1 LPDGKRKATIIAV
14 NHTSKQYLPPR
25 KGFTMRHCL
34 LAVLALLPLAFTEA
48 AAQNKPEKPS
58 LDGAKIFIEPMQGD
72 LHPFIAAEIVKKKL
86 PFVIV
91 MERKNA
97 DYILSGSFVKGDDN
111 KNQGSVQLLNVK
123 DKTLV
128 WAGEADDRSTFF
140 GRGGQSKVADR
151 IINKMKNDIFSFQR
165 TDADHIQ
172 RNNLNGPRP
181 SNRGGKAARDGADSA
196 IVDSAIARP
205 PNRGGK
211 AARDGADSAIVDS
224 AIARP
229 PNRGGQAARDGANP
243 AIVDP
248 ARVRQK
254 YEEAVQN
261 ALGFK
266 QGVYSAT
273 EFPGIHGIFIDN
285 LMSDDSPAA
294 LANIQAGDLLT
305 ELNNQQ
311 VRNDSELSQVLESLE
326 TGQEVP
332 VKLYRDGA
340 MTNSRI
346 KIANRA
352 LPPSQPKTEL
362 RDQGF
367 LGIINSFRRPL
378 PNAKKWGVEVKDLHI
393 NGPAKLSGLRPG
405 DVITEFN
412 GHPVRTT
419 NEFNRHIRAVRP
431 GSKVV
436 VTFYRGDTEQKIEVI
451 MGHRSEEFERIMRR
465 RR

>member
-1 LPDGKRKATIIAV
+1 
-14 NHTSKQYLPPR
+14 
-25 KGFTMRHCL
+25 M
-34 LAVLALLPLAFTEA
+34 
-48 AAQNKPEKPS
+48 
-58 LDGAKIFIEPMQGD
+58 
-72 LHPFIAAEIVKKKL
+72 
-86 PFVIV
+86 
-91 MERKNA
+91 
-97 DYILSGSFVKGDDN
+97 
-111 KNQGSVQLLNVK
+111 
-123 DKTLV
+123 
-128 WAGEADDRSTFF
+128 FF
-140 GRGGQSKVADR
+140 GGWSRGAQSKVADR
-151 IINKMKNDIFSFQR
+151 IINKMKNDLISLQR

-172 RNNLNGPRP
+172 RNNLSGRRQP
-181 SNRGGKAARDGADSA
+181 NRGGQASRDGANPA

-205 PNRGGK
+205 PNRGGQ
-211 AARDGADSAIVDS
+211 ATRDGADPAIVDS

-266 QGVYSAT
+266 QGLYSAT

-332 VKLYRDGA
+332 VKVYRDGA
-340 MTNSRI
+340 MTSSRI
-346 KIANRA
+346 KIADRA

-362 RDQGF
+362 RDQAF

-378 PNAKKWGVEVKDLHI
+378 PDTKKWGVEVKALHI
-393 NGPAKLSGLRPG
+393 NGPAKHYGLQPG

-419 NEFNRHIRAVRP
+419 NEFNRHIRAARP

-436 VTFYRGDTEQKIEVI
+436 VTFYRGVTEQKIEVT
-451 MGHRSEEFERIMRR
+451 MGRRSEEFERIMRR

>member
-1 LPDGKRKATIIAV
+1 
-14 NHTSKQYLPPR
+14 
-25 KGFTMRHCL
+25 MRHCL
-34 LAVLALLPLAFTEA
+34 TAVLASLALAFTQA
-48 AAQNKPEKPS
+48 VAQNKSEEPS
-58 LDGAKIFIEPMQGD
+58 LAGAKIFIEPMQGD

-86 PFVIV
+86 PVVIV

-97 DYILSGSFVKGDDN
+97 DYILAGSFIKGDYN
-111 KNQGSVQLLNVK
+111 NNQGMVQLLNEK

-128 WAGEADDRSTFF
+128 WAGEAGDRSMF
-140 GRGGQSKVADR
+140 GSRGGQSKVADR
-151 IINKMKNDIFSFQR
+151 IINKMKNDLFLLQR

-172 RNNLNGPRP
+172 RNNSSGRRP
-181 SNRGGKAARDGADSA
+181 PNQGGQAARDGAVSAIVDPTIARPPNRSEQAARDGADSA
-196 IVDSAIARP
+196 VVDPAIARP
-205 PNRGGK
+205 PNRSGQ
-211 AARDGADSAIVDS
+211 AARDGADS
-224 AIARP
+224 
-229 PNRGGQAARDGANP
+229 

-273 EFPGIHGIFIDN
+273 EFPGIQGIFINN
-285 LMSDDSPAA
+285 LTSDDSPAA

-311 VRNDSELSQVLESLE
+311 VRNDSELSQVLGSLE

-332 VKLYRDGA
+332 VKVYRDGA
-340 MTNSRI
+340 MTSSRI
-346 KIANRA
+346 KIADRA

-362 RDQGF
+362 REQGF
-367 LGIINSFRRPL
+367 LGILDSFRRPL
-378 PNAKKWGVEVKDLHI
+378 PGTKKWGVEVKELHI
-393 NGPAKLSGLRPG
+393 NGPAKLSGLRQG

-412 GHPVRTT
+412 GHPVKTP

-431 GSKVV
+431 GSKVE
-436 VTFYRGDTEQKIEVI
+436 VTFHRGVTEQKVEVV
-451 MGHRSEEFERIMRR
+451 MGRRSEESKRIMRR

>member
-1 LPDGKRKATIIAV
+1 
-14 NHTSKQYLPPR
+14 
-25 KGFTMRHCL
+25 MRYCL
-34 LAVLALLPLAFTEA
+34 LAVLALLALAFTQA
-48 AAQNKPEKPS
+48 VAQNKSEKPS

-72 LHPFIAAEIVKKKL
+72 LHPFMAAEIVKKKL
-86 PFVIV
+86 PVVIV
-91 MERKNA
+91 MERNNA
-97 DYILSGSFVKGDDN
+97 DYILAGSFIKGDDN

-128 WAGEADDRSTFF
+128 WAGEAGDRSMFF
-140 GRGGQSKVADR
+140 GGWSRGAQSKVADR
-151 IINKMKNDIFSFQR
+151 IINKMKNDLFSFQR

-172 RNNLNGPRP
+172 RNNLRSRRQP
-181 SNRGGKAARDGADSA
+181 NRGGQAARDGADSA
-196 IVDSAIARP
+196 IVAPAKS
-205 PNRGGK
+205 
-211 AARDGADSAIVDS
+211 
-224 AIARP
+224 RP
-229 PNRGGQAARDGANP
+229 PNRGGQAARDGADP

-248 ARVRQK
+248 ERVRQK

-332 VKLYRDGA
+332 VKIYRDGA
-340 MTNSRI
+340 MTSSRI
-346 KIANRA
+346 KIADRA
-352 LPPSQPKTEL
+352 LPPSLPKTEL

-367 LGIINSFRRPL
+367 LGILNSFRRPL
-378 PNAKKWGVEVKDLHI
+378 PGTKKWGVEVKELHI
-393 NGPAKLSGLRPG
+393 KGPAKLCGLRPG

-412 GHPVRTT
+412 GHPVKTL

-431 GSKVV
+431 GSKAM
-436 VTFYRGDTEQKIEVI
+436 VTFYRGVTEQKIEVTV
-451 MGHRSEEFERIMRR
+451 GNRPEEFEKVKRR

>member
-1 LPDGKRKATIIAV
+1 
-14 NHTSKQYLPPR
+14 
-25 KGFTMRHCL
+25 MRHCS
-34 LAVLALLPLAFTEA
+34 LAVLALLALASIQA
-48 AAQNKPEKPS
+48 VAQNKAETPS
-58 LDGAKIFIEPMQGD
+58 LSGAKIFIEPMQGD
-72 LHPFIAAEIVKKKL
+72 LQPFIAAEIVKKKL
-86 PFVIV
+86 PVVIV

-97 DYILSGSFVKGDDN
+97 DYILAGSFIKGDDN

-128 WAGEADDRSTFF
+128 WAGEANDRSMFW
-140 GRGGQSKVADR
+140 GGWSRGAQSKVADR
-151 IINKMKNDIFSFQR
+151 ILNKMKNDLFSFQR

-172 RNNLNGPRP
+172 RNNLSERRP
-181 SNRGGKAARDGADSA
+181 PNQGGQAARDGAN
-196 IVDSAIARP
+196 P
-205 PNRGGK
+205 
-211 AARDGADSAIVDS
+211 AIVDS

-273 EFPGIHGIFIDN
+273 EFPGVQGIFINN

-332 VKLYRDGA
+332 VKVYRDGA

-346 KIANRA
+346 KIADRA

-367 LGIINSFRRPL
+367 LGILDAFRRPL
-378 PNAKKWGVEVKDLHI
+378 PGAKKWGVEVKELHV
-393 NGPAKLSGLRPG
+393 NGPAKLYGLRPG

-412 GHPVRTT
+412 GHPVKTP
-419 NEFNRHIRAVRP
+419 NEFNRNIRAVRP
-431 GSKVV
+431 GSKVA
-436 VTFYRGDTEQKIEVI
+436 VTFYRGVTEQKIEVT
-451 MGHRSEEFERIMRR
+451 MGRRPEELERTIRR

>member
-1 LPDGKRKATIIAV
+1 
-14 NHTSKQYLPPR
+14 
-25 KGFTMRHCL
+25 MRHYL
-34 LAVLALLPLAFTEA
+34 LAVLALLALAFTQA
-48 AAQNKPEKPS
+48 VAQNKVEKPP
-58 LDGAKIFIEPMQGD
+58 LAGATIFIEPMQGD

-86 PFVIV
+86 PVVIV
-91 MERKNA
+91 TERKNA
-97 DYILSGSFVKGDDN
+97 EYILAGSFIKGDDKLN
-111 KNQGSVQLLNVK
+111 RTALGVTDKNQGNVQLLNVK

-128 WAGEADDRSTFF
+128 WAGEADDRSLFL
-140 GRGGQSKVADR
+140 GGWSRGGQSKVAGR
-151 IINKMKNDIFSFQR
+151 IISKMKNDLFSFQR
-165 TDADHIQ
+165 TDADHTQ
-172 RNNLNGPRP
+172 RNNWSGRRP
-181 SNRGGKAARDGADSA
+181 PNQGGQAARDGADTA
-196 IVDSAIARP
+196 IVDP
-205 PNRGGK
+205 
-211 AARDGADSAIVDS
+211 

-229 PNRGGQAARDGANP
+229 PNRGGQAARDGADP

-248 ARVRQK
+248 ARVRHK

-273 EFPGIHGIFIDN
+273 EFPGIRGIFIN
-285 LMSDDSPAA
+285 YLMSDDSPAA

-332 VKLYRDGA
+332 VKVYRDGA
-340 MTNSRI
+340 MTSSRI
-346 KIANRA
+346 KIADRA
-352 LPPSQPKTEL
+352 LPPSQPKTEM

-378 PNAKKWGVEVKDLHI
+378 PDTKKWGVEVKEVHI

-436 VTFYRGDTEQKIEVI
+436 VTFYRGVTEQKIEVT
-451 MGHRSEEFERIMRR
+451 MGHRSEDLERIMRR

>member
-1 LPDGKRKATIIAV
+1 
-14 NHTSKQYLPPR
+14 
-25 KGFTMRHCL
+25 MRRCL
-34 LAVLALLPLAFTEA
+34 LAVLAILALAFTQA
-48 AAQNKPEKPS
+48 VAQNKSEEPS
-58 LDGAKIFIEPMQGD
+58 LASAKVFIEPMQGD

-86 PFVIV
+86 PVVIV
-91 MERKNA
+91 TERKNA
-97 DYILSGSFVKGDDN
+97 EYILAGSFIKGDDN

-128 WAGEADDRSTFF
+128 WAGEANDRSMFW
-140 GRGGQSKVADR
+140 GGWSRGAQSKVADR
-151 IINKMKNDIFSFQR
+151 IINKMKNDLFSFQR

-172 RNNLNGPRP
+172 RNNLSGR
-181 SNRGGKAARDGADSA
+181 
-196 IVDSAIARP
+196 RP
-205 PNRGGK
+205 PNRGGQ
-211 AARDGADSAIVDS
+211 AARDSADPAIVDP

-326 TGQEVP
+326 TGREVP
-332 VKLYRDGA
+332 VKVYRDGE
-340 MTNSRI
+340 MTSSRI
-346 KIANRA
+346 KIADRA

-367 LGIINSFRRPL
+367 LGILDSIRRPL
-378 PNAKKWGVEVKDLHI
+378 PGTKKWGVEVKELHI
-393 NGPAKLSGLRPG
+393 NGPAKRSGLRPG

-412 GHPVRTT
+412 GHAVKTP
-419 NEFNRHIRAVRP
+419 NEFNRHIRAVKP
-431 GSKVV
+431 GSKVA
-436 VTFYRGDTEQKIEVI
+436 VTFCRGVTEQKVEMI
-451 MGHRSEEFERIMRR
+451 MGNRSEEIERIIRR

>member
-1 LPDGKRKATIIAV
+1 
-14 NHTSKQYLPPR
+14 
-25 KGFTMRHCL
+25 
-34 LAVLALLPLAFTEA
+34 
-48 AAQNKPEKPS
+48 
-58 LDGAKIFIEPMQGD
+58 
-72 LHPFIAAEIVKKKL
+72 
-86 PFVIV
+86 
-91 MERKNA
+91 
-97 DYILSGSFVKGDDN
+97 
-111 KNQGSVQLLNVK
+111 
-123 DKTLV
+123 
-128 WAGEADDRSTFF
+128 
-140 GRGGQSKVADR
+140 
-151 IINKMKNDIFSFQR
+151 
-165 TDADHIQ
+165 
-172 RNNLNGPRP
+172 
-181 SNRGGKAARDGADSA
+181 
-196 IVDSAIARP
+196 
-205 PNRGGK
+205 
-211 AARDGADSAIVDS
+211 
-224 AIARP
+224 
-229 PNRGGQAARDGANP
+229 
-243 AIVDP
+243 VDP

-266 QGVYSAT
+266 QGLYSAT

-332 VKLYRDGA
+332 VKVYRDGA
-340 MTNSRI
+340 MTSSRI
-346 KIANRA
+346 KIADRA

-367 LGIINSFRRPL
+367 LGILDSIRRPL
-378 PNAKKWGVEVKDLHI
+378 PGTKKWGVEVKELHI
-393 NGPAKLSGLRPG
+393 NGPAKRSGLRPG

-412 GHPVRTT
+412 GHAVKTP

-431 GSKVV
+431 GNKVV
-436 VTFYRGDTEQKIEVI
+436 VMFYRGVTEQKIEVT

>member
-1 LPDGKRKATIIAV
+1 
-14 NHTSKQYLPPR
+14 
-25 KGFTMRHCL
+25 MRHCL
-34 LAVLALLPLAFTEA
+34 LAVLALLALAFTQA
-48 AAQNKPEKPS
+48 VAQNKSEKPS
-58 LDGAKIFIEPMQGD
+58 LDGAKVFIEPMQGD

-97 DYILSGSFVKGDDN
+97 GYILAGSFLKGDDN
-111 KNQGSVQLLNVK
+111 KNQGNVQLLNVK

-128 WAGEADDRSTFF
+128 WAGEAGDRSMFL
-140 GRGGQSKVADR
+140 GSRGGQSKVADR
-151 IINKMKNDIFSFQR
+151 IINKMKNDLFSFQR
-165 TDADHIQ
+165 TDAGHTQ
-172 RNNLNGPRP
+172 RNNWSWRRP
-181 SNRGGKAARDGADSA
+181 PNRGGQAGRDGADSA
-196 IVDSAIARP
+196 IVDP
-205 PNRGGK
+205 
-211 AARDGADSAIVDS
+211 

-229 PNRGGQAARDGANP
+229 PNRGGQAARDGADP
-243 AIVDP
+243 TIVDP
-248 ARVRQK
+248 ARVRHK

-294 LANIQAGDLLT
+294 LAKIQAGDLLT
-305 ELNNQQ
+305 ELNNQR

-332 VKLYRDGA
+332 VKVYRDGA
-340 MTNSRI
+340 MTSSRI
-346 KIANRA
+346 KIADRA

-367 LGIINSFRRPL
+367 LGILDSFRRPL
-378 PNAKKWGVEVKDLHI
+378 PDTKKWGVEVKEVHI
-393 NGPAKLSGLRPG
+393 NGPAKLYGLRPG

-412 GHPVRTT
+412 GHPVKTP

-436 VTFYRGDTEQKIEVI
+436 VMFHRGVTEQKIEVI

>member
-1 LPDGKRKATIIAV
+1 
-14 NHTSKQYLPPR
+14 
-25 KGFTMRHCL
+25 MRHCL
-34 LAVLALLPLAFTEA
+34 LAVLALLALAFTQA
-48 AAQNKPEKPS
+48 VAQNKVEKPP
-58 LDGAKIFIEPMQGD
+58 LAGATIFIEPMQGD

-86 PFVIV
+86 PVVIV
-91 MERKNA
+91 TERKNA
-97 DYILSGSFVKGDDN
+97 EYILAGSFIKGDGKLNRTALGVTD
-111 KNQGSVQLLNVK
+111 KNQGNVQLLNVK

-128 WAGEADDRSTFF
+128 WAGEADDRSLFL
-140 GRGGQSKVADR
+140 GGWSRGGQSKVAGR
-151 IINKMKNDIFSFQR
+151 IISKMKNDLFSFQR
-165 TDADHIQ
+165 TDADHTQ
-172 RNNLNGPRP
+172 RNNWSGRRP
-181 SNRGGKAARDGADSA
+181 PNQGGQAARDGADTA
-196 IVDSAIARP
+196 IVDP
-205 PNRGGK
+205 
-211 AARDGADSAIVDS
+211 

-229 PNRGGQAARDGANP
+229 PNRGGQAARDGADP

-248 ARVRQK
+248 ARVRHK

-261 ALGFK
+261 SLGFK

-273 EFPGIHGIFIDN
+273 EFPGIRGIFIN
-285 LMSDDSPAA
+285 YLMSDDSPAA

-332 VKLYRDGA
+332 VKFYRDGA
-340 MTNSRI
+340 MTSSRI
-346 KIANRA
+346 KIADRA

-367 LGIINSFRRPL
+367 LGILDSFRRPL
-378 PNAKKWGVEVKDLHI
+378 AGTKTWGVEVKELHI

-412 GHPVRTT
+412 GHPVKTP

-436 VTFYRGDTEQKIEVI
+436 VTFYRGVTDQKIEVV
-451 MGHRSEEFERIMRR
+451 MGHRSEEFERTMRR